1 MSSFIGSHYIVLD
14 CLTWACLHKWYMLMC
29 SCMINNVWLV
39 CFKYIINLSG
49 IAHGTDQYHQI
60 QMWIFGTKLLFNVVG
75 IVLID
80 IEDHQSFRRVGC
92 DLTAKLTSD
101 GTAAT
106 SYQNGFSTDVTE
118 NLIHIYFDRFSSK
131 KVFHCHVFHFA
142 EGHFSG
148 DELIHTW
155 KNLHFTFAFLAD
167 VQDISS
173 LCRTCTWN
181 CQKYLVDFIFL
192 CTCENVITTAY
203 NGHTL
208 HITSPFIRVIVNN
221 TTNLSLWLFG
231 TFHVAENDLSCL
243 AGTNQHNVMQRTFLF
258 LLFPCSFQ
266 KDKSI

>member
-1 MSSFIGSHYIVLD
+1 MG
-14 CLTWACLHKWYMLMC
+14 
-29 SCMINNVWLV
+29 SCMVNNVWLV

-49 IAHGTDQYHQI
+49 ITHRTDQYYQI
-60 QMWIFGTKLLFNVVG
+60 QMGIFGTKFLFNVVG

-80 IEDHQSFRRVGC
+80 IKDHQSFRSVGC
-92 DLTAKLTSD
+92 NLTAKLTTD
-101 GTAAT
+101 RTATT
-106 SYQNGFSTDVTE
+106 SYQNGFSTDVAE
-118 NLIHIYFDRFSSK
+118 NLIHIYLNRISSE

-148 DELIHTW
+148 DELVHTW
-155 KNLHFTFAFLAD
+155 KNLHFTFGFLAD

-173 LCRTCTWN
+173 LCRTCAWN
-181 CQKYLVDFIFL
+181 CQKNLVDFIFL

-243 AGTNQHNVMQRTFLF
+243 AGTDQHNVMQRTFLF

-266 KDKSI
+266 KNKSI

>member
-1 MSSFIGSHYIVLD
+1 MG
-14 CLTWACLHKWYMLMC
+14 
-29 SCMINNVWLV
+29 SCMVNNVWFV
-39 CFKYIINLSG
+39 CFKYVVDLSG

-60 QMWIFGTKLLFNVVG
+60 QMWIFGAKLLFNVVC

-80 IEDHQSFRRVGC
+80 IEDYQAFRSVGC
-92 DLTAKLTSD
+92 DLTTKLTSD

-106 SYQNGFSTDVTE
+106 SYQNGFSTDVAE
-118 NLIHIYFDRFSSK
+118 NLIHIYFDRLSSK

-148 DELIHTW
+148 DELIYAW
-155 KNLHFTFAFLAD
+155 KDFHFTFGFFAD

-181 CQKYLVDFIFL
+181 CQKNLVNFIFF
-192 CTCENVITTAY
+192 CACKNVITTAY

-208 HITSPFIRVIVNN
+208 HITSPFVGVIVNN
-221 TTNLSLWLFG
+221 TADLSFRLFG
-231 TFHVAENDLSCL
+231 TFNVAENNLSCL
-243 AGTNQHNVMQRTFLF
+243 SGSDQHNVMQRTFLF

-266 KDKSI
+266 KNKSI